1 MEEALVMDEM
11 VDEQKNKF
19 ITFRLGE
26 QAYAF
31 EIRFVGEIIGIQK
44 ITPIPDVPDY
54 VKGVFNLRGRVI
66 PAVDVRVRLKLKER
80 PYDDRT
86 CIIVTQVRNE
96 MVGLIV
102 DTVDEVLQ
110 ILPEEIEQPP
120 SLKKEQKTQYMQGLA
135 KKEQEVIILL
145 NVEMFLF
152 GTKEGQSN

>member
-1 MEEALVMDEM
+1 MEETLVMDEM

-31 EIRFVGEIIGIQK
+31 EIRFVGEIIGMQK
-44 ITPIPDVPDY
+44 ITPIPDVPHY

-66 PAVDVRVRLKLKER
+66 PAVDVRARLNLNER

-86 CIIVTQVRNE
+86 CIIVVQLRNE

-120 SLKKEQKTQYMQGLA
+120 SIKKGQKTQCMQGLA
-135 KKEQEVIILL
+135 KNAHEVIILL
-145 NVEMFLF
+145 NVEKFLF
-152 GTKEGQSN
+152 GTKEKQSN

>member
-1 MEEALVMDEM
+1 MEESLVMEEM

-54 VKGVFNLRGRVI
+54 VRGVFNLRGRVI
-66 PAVDVRVRLKLKER
+66 PAVDVRARLMLAER

-86 CIIVTQVRNE
+86 CIIVARVRNE

-110 ILPEEIEQPP
+110 ILPEEIEPPP
-120 SLKKEQKTQYMQGLA
+120 SLKKAQKTQYMQGLA
-135 KKEQEVIILL
+135 KKAQEVIILL

-152 GTKEGQSN
+152 GTKEEQSN

>member
-1 MEEALVMDEM
+1 MEEALALEEM
-11 VDEQKNKF
+11 VDEQKDKF

-31 EIRFVGEIIGIQK
+31 EIKYVSEIIGMQK

-66 PAVDVRVRLKLKER
+66 PTVDVRARLNLNER

-86 CIIVTQVRNE
+86 CIIVTQVHKE
-96 MVGLIV
+96 LVGLIV

-110 ILPEEIEQPP
+110 IVPEEIEPP
-120 SLKKEQKTQYMQGLA
+120 PAIEKKRQTRYMQGLA
-135 KKEQEVIILL
+135 KKRQEVIILL

-152 GTKEGQSN
+152 GGKEEQHN